1 MPRDSEVHLYAV
13 GDVGPCR
20 LNPESMF
27 QHVRAELRR
36 ADLAFCQLEPVLTSR
51 GEPMPQARLAMRSAP
66 LETARAIRDAGF
78 DVVSFASNHCMDWGR
93 VGLLDTLDALR
104 ANELQTVGAGP
115 NLVAARRPAIVTS
128 NEQRIAFLAY
138 CSILPQGYAA
148 ESNRAGAAPMRAW
161 TKYEQIEHDQPGTPA
176 RVHTFAHRDDLQAL
190 VADIARAKADA
201 DCVIV
206 SMHWGV
212 HFVPGE
218 IAQYQREV
226 AHAAIDAGADLI
238 LGHHPHVMK
247 GIEVY
252 RGKTIFY
259 SLGNFALEPPT
270 AFAPNL
276 RESRGFKEIEALTT
290 GWDPTDLLPPDTRRS
305 ALVKVVIDDAQVQ
318 LVALQPVYIN
328 RNAEPELLSVQDS
341 RYREVA
347 QYVRWATDS
356 QGLRTSFVQH
366 ENDLVIDMANT

>member
-1 MPRDSEVHLYAV
+1 MSRDSEVHFYAV

-20 LNPESMF
+20 PDPDSMF
-27 QHVRAELRR
+27 QHVRAELQR
-36 ADLAFCQLEPVLTSR
+36 ADLAFCQLEPVLTTR

-66 LETARAIRDAGF
+66 LETARAIRNAGF
-78 DVVSFASNHCMDWGR
+78 HVVSFASNHCMDWGR
-93 VGLLDTLDALR
+93 IGLFDTLDALR
-104 ANELQTVGAGP
+104 ANQLQPVGAGA
-115 NLVAARRPAIVTS
+115 NLVEARRPVLVTI
-128 NEQRIAFLAY
+128 NEQRIAVLAY
-138 CSILPQGYAA
+138 CSILPQGFEA
-148 ESNRAGAAPMRAW
+148 ETNRPGAAPMRAW

-176 RVHTFAHRDDLQAL
+176 RVHTFAHRDDLAAL
-190 VADIARAKADA
+190 VADIARVKADA

-226 AHAAIDAGADLI
+226 AYAAIDAGADLI
-238 LGHHPHVMK
+238 LGHHPHVLK

-252 RGKTIFY
+252 RGKAIFY

-276 RESRGFKEIEALTT
+276 RESRGFKEIESLTT
-290 GWDPTDLLPPDTRRS
+290 GWDATDLLPPDTRCS

-341 RYREVA
+341 RHGEIA
-347 QYVRWATDS
+347 QYVQWATES
-356 QGLRTSFVQH
+356 RGLRTVFVQRD
-366 ENDLVIDMANT
+366 NDLIVDCSR